1 MLNKLGPINRRTILG
16 LLLIASLLLLVLGLT
31 WVLTNSSA
39 EDSWT
44 FVQGEEQVGILE
56 YANSEQ
62 ISRTSWFVLVSG
74 GLALAVG
81 LYVGSQRPS
90 SFSNE
95 HQSPSPRIRLR
106 QLILFSGISLAL
118 YALHFLLPF
127 PLHRFYNFRRVSLGW
142 ITLREPV
149 MAIGISVGI
158 VTLFLVYIFAYRL
171 CRGKNARRL
180 WAVVLFGALIFSL
193 LNFFVFPLTST
204 DVYDYVARGRIT
216 GVHEGNPYTDVPNDY
231 PGDPYV
237 QMAAWRKN
245 TTVYGPLWEV
255 LSGLIGRFAGD
266 SLWANVLAYKGLAW
280 MGYLLS
286 TILVASILRRIS
298 PARALSGTILFAWNP
313 LVLMEG
319 VANLHNDML
328 MIALLLGGI
337 WALSRVREEWRAVG
351 ATVGGG
357 QKLIFGLMGMI
368 LLTASILIKFIPL
381 LFLPF
386 IFLYL
391 LSTID
396 GNRRKIG
403 IGLLLIVP
411 ILLLSFYYF
420 RIFWEWPQITAAFIR
435 RIEMF
440 RMSLSS
446 LTKEVLQVFL
456 RADVARFL
464 GSWPYLAVFAGGYAI
479 VFVRAFVTLWQP
491 RSPRWVGSRVL
502 QSRLVKAI
510 GRFVIGPEKRVPGR
524 SWEVLIAACL
534 KVLLLYLLFGN
545 PWFWPWYLI
554 WPIAVLALYADEN
567 MVILLTVVAC
577 AGQLSHVLWNFVWYW
592 LGTSWQNLYIVDII
606 AVGLILIPAV
616 LVYLALRQRS
626 KVPLMYEIANS
637 GGLNRGP

>member
-1 MLNKLGPINRRTILG
+1 
-16 LLLIASLLLLVLGLT
+16 
-31 WVLTNSSA
+31 
-39 EDSWT
+39 
-44 FVQGEEQVGILE
+44 
-56 YANSEQ
+56 
-62 ISRTSWFVLVSG
+62 
-74 GLALAVG
+74 
-81 LYVGSQRPS
+81 
-90 SFSNE
+90 
-95 HQSPSPRIRLR
+95 
-106 QLILFSGISLAL
+106 
-118 YALHFLLPF
+118 
-127 PLHRFYNFRRVSLGW
+127 
-142 ITLREPV
+142 
-149 MAIGISVGI
+149 
-158 VTLFLVYIFAYRL
+158 
-171 CRGKNARRL
+171 
-180 WAVVLFGALIFSL
+180 
-193 LNFFVFPLTST
+193 
-204 DVYDYVARGRIT
+204 
-216 GVHEGNPYTDVPNDY
+216 
-231 PGDPYV
+231 
-237 QMAAWRKN
+237 
-245 TTVYGPLWEV
+245 

-464 GSWPYLAVFAGGYAI
+464 GSWPYLAVFGILALLSCLRWRLRDRVCAGIRNLMAAPISKMG
-479 VFVRAFVTLWQP
+479 
-491 RSPRWVGSRVL
+491 RVEGTP
-502 QSRLVKAI
+502 VKA
-510 GRFVIGPEKRVPGR
+510 GE
-524 SWEVLIAACL
+524 S
-534 KVLLLYLLFGN
+534 N
-545 PWFWPWYLI
+545 WPVCDWTRKTCSR
-554 WPIAVLALYADEN
+554 
-567 MVILLTVVAC
+567 TVV
-577 AGQLSHVLWNFVWYW
+577 
-592 LGTSWQNLYIVDII
+592 
-606 AVGLILIPAV
+606 
-616 LVYLALRQRS
+616 
-626 KVPLMYEIANS
+626 
-637 GGLNRGP
+637 GGLDRRLP

>member
-231 PGDPYV
+231 PDDPYV

-266 SLWANVLAYKGLAW
+266 EEHDGL
-280 MGYLLS
+280 
-286 TILVASILRRIS
+286 R
-298 PARALSGTILFAWNP
+298 PP
-313 LVLMEG
+313 
-319 VANLHNDML
+319 
-328 MIALLLGGI
+328 LGG
-337 WALSRVREEWRAVG
+337 LER
-351 ATVGGG
+351 
-357 QKLIFGLMGMI
+357 
-368 LLTASILIKFIPL
+368 PH
-381 LFLPF
+381 
-386 IFLYL
+386 
-391 LSTID
+391 
-396 GNRRKIG
+396 
-403 IGLLLIVP
+403 
-411 ILLLSFYYF
+411 
-420 RIFWEWPQITAAFIR
+420 
-435 RIEMF
+435 
-440 RMSLSS
+440 
-446 LTKEVLQVFL
+446 
-456 RADVARFL
+456 
-464 GSWPYLAVFAGGYAI
+464 
-479 VFVRAFVTLWQP
+479 
-491 RSPRWVGSRVL
+491 
-502 QSRLVKAI
+502 
-510 GRFVIGPEKRVPGR
+510 
-524 SWEVLIAACL
+524 
-534 KVLLLYLLFGN
+534 
-545 PWFWPWYLI
+545 
-554 WPIAVLALYADEN
+554 WPICGRLALGQCARLQGAGLDWLSDKHN
-567 MVILLTVVAC
+567 SDRLHPQTNLTCAC
-577 AGQLSHVLWNFVWYW
+577 
-592 LGTSWQNLYIVDII
+592 
-606 AVGLILIPAV
+606 P
-616 LVYLALRQRS
+616 LRDNPIRLES
-626 KVPLMYEIANS
+626 T
-637 GGLNRGP
+637 GPDGRRCQSAQ